1 MRRHAGFT
9 MVELLVVIAIL
20 GIMSATALP
29 LYRTFQ
35 QRTYGSEAALMIKR
49 ILDAQI
55 MHYLEKDKF
64 FPDTGNVMEIYHDG
78 TQKLNGAID
87 PNVIENTLNAL
98 KITIPVGHFLDFTI
112 TNIPPGKICMVTIS
126 SPQNSF
132 PLFKNGDRFIT
143 GTVNNTGKIDIL

>member
-35 QRTYGSEAALMIKR
+35 QRAYGSEAALMLKR
-49 ILDAQI
+49 ILDAEI
-55 MHYLEKDKF
+55 MYFLENETF
-64 FPDTGNVMEIYHDG
+64 FPNGLTINIYHNDDPG
-78 TQKLNGAID
+78 KAEISQIKDAI
-87 PNVIENTLNAL
+87 

-112 TNIPPGKICMVTIS
+112 TADANICSVTIS

-132 PLFKNGDRFIT
+132 PLFKNGDPFIT
-143 GTVNNTGKIDIL
+143 GTVDATGKTDIL